1 MQGAW
6 GGSSGGDHHLYD
18 GEDDNDKDDNE
29 NSKNQE
35 KQTKEDED
43 DESMMHGRRSRP
55 RWRGGQLSW
64 EYRSH
69 LQTHVLGSS
78 NFIAR
83 IEVGI
88 QVLI

>member
-1 MQGAW
+1 MEGVIQWAYKPNDRPPTVDRERASTADVQGTW

-43 DESMMHGRRSRP
+43 DESMMHGRR
-55 RWRGGQLSW
+55 
-64 EYRSH
+64 
-69 LQTHVLGSS
+69 
-78 NFIAR
+78 
-83 IEVGI
+83 
-88 QVLI
+88 